1 MLLGST
7 LEVEAGGGGGAAD
20 TGQGGGNGGTPNGTA
35 GAGFGEF
42 GGYAYGGAGGTQSAG
57 GAGGSYTLPS
67 PSTGWS
73 GANGGN
79 GSLGGPVASTSQPN
93 GGQGLAVSD
102 YGLGGN
108 TVATGAGGGGYA
120 GGGGGAL
127 VLANGSTDPFGWGGG
142 GGGSSYVASSAT
154 HVSYSNQLTA
164 ANGAVTITYTPPVL
178 GDIFTVAGSAS
189 GASGYTGDGGPA
201 TSALLSGPS
210 DVAVDNAGDVY
221 IADSANNRVQEV
233 AGSAG
238 MQWGQWMNIADI
250 YTVAGSSTGAPG
262 SSGDTGAAASG
273 LLTSPGGLALDAS
286 DDIYIADTGN
296 NRVQEV
302 ASTTGTQWGQSMSQG
317 DIYTVSGSA
326 LGAPGYSGDGGPG
339 TSALMYQPAG
349 VAVDS
354 LGDLYFADSYDHV
367 VREVLGYANILVPGG
382 PTQPKESVGGTNPS
396 EPTDPQPS
404 FTSGDVRGTGL
415 SVNAATGELDV
426 NVEDFSVPGRGVP
439 LDLTRTYSSTQA
451 MAAGSPGPFGYG
463 WTDSYAMKA
472 VPDPTYG
479 SSVMDIVQDNGS
491 VVRFLQTATG
501 TWAAAQRVQAT
512 LSLQNGN
519 WVFDRGGTEI
529 FTFNPSGQLVSESD
543 LNGYTTTL
551 TYSGGQLTTVTDPA
565 VRALHFYYSGG
576 LVSSVTDPAGRTTS
590 YYYDGYGNLSKV
602 VDAGGGT
609 TIYGYNNPASHLLTS
624 VLDPDA
630 YANGWAATAEQYN
643 SAGQVTLQTD
653 PLGRTTQWSEALD
666 PSGSGTVTI
675 TDARA
680 NVTQEILA
688 DGEPTA
694 ITAGYGSSSTTTTTY
709 SYFPNTD
716 PSETVTTASGTP
728 YAETTTYTY
737 NSEDDLISK
746 SAPAPVATGTWTWAY
761 NRLNEVTYAQT
772 PLEAAASAAS
782 GTNVATTHLYDASG
796 NILSSSVPLPVPGTD
811 TPSSTDATTVY
822 GYGTGCSTS
831 GANGCYTGDVQSV
844 TDPDGNVTAY
854 TYDVYGDE
862 TQVTTAYGTSS
873 AATSYYNYADAIGE
887 VTSSQT
893 PREHA
898 AGVSATYTY
907 DNYGDLVSERCP
919 SRAGGLPPPR
929 RATTTWAKWPA
940 RSSPTRSPPACPAR
954 RRGAPG

>member
-1 MLLGST
+1 M
-7 LEVEAGGGGGAAD
+7 
-20 TGQGGGNGGTPNGTA
+20 
-35 GAGFGEF
+35 
-42 GGYAYGGAGGTQSAG
+42 
-57 GAGGSYTLPS
+57 
-67 PSTGWS
+67 
-73 GANGGN
+73 
-79 GSLGGPVASTSQPN
+79 
-93 GGQGLAVSD
+93 
-102 YGLGGN
+102 
-108 TVATGAGGGGYA
+108 
-120 GGGGGAL
+120 
-127 VLANGSTDPFGWGGG
+127 
-142 GGGSSYVASSAT
+142 
-154 HVSYSNQLTA
+154 
-164 ANGAVTITYTPPVL
+164 
-178 GDIFTVAGSAS
+178 
-189 GASGYTGDGGPA
+189 
-201 TSALLSGPS
+201 
-210 DVAVDNAGDVY
+210 AVDNAGDVY

-501 TWAAAQRVQAT
+501 TSGSHAARPGDALPPERQLGLRP
-512 LSLQNGN
+512 
-519 WVFDRGGTEI
+519 WWDRI

-565 VRALHFYYSGG
+565 VPRLALLLLRRPG
-576 LVSSVTDPAGRTTS
+576 LVRHRPGRAH
-590 YYYDGYGNLSKV
+590 NF
-602 VDAGGGT
+602 
-609 TIYGYNNPASHLLTS
+609 LL
-624 VLDPDA
+624 L
-630 YANGWAATAEQYN
+630 
-643 SAGQVTLQTD
+643 
-653 PLGRTTQWSEALD
+653 R
-666 PSGSGTVTI
+666 
-675 TDARA
+675 
-680 NVTQEILA
+680 
-688 DGEPTA
+688 
-694 ITAGYGSSSTTTTTY
+694 
-709 SYFPNTD
+709 
-716 PSETVTTASGTP
+716 
-728 YAETTTYTY
+728 
-737 NSEDDLISK
+737 
-746 SAPAPVATGTWTWAY
+746 
-761 NRLNEVTYAQT
+761 RLRQ
-772 PLEAAASAAS
+772 PLEGRGRWGRNDHLRLQQPS
-782 GTNVATTHLYDASG
+782 VAPIDL
-796 NILSSSVPLPVPGTD
+796 
-811 TPSSTDATTVY
+811 
-822 GYGTGCSTS
+822 
-831 GANGCYTGDVQSV
+831 GAR
-844 TDPDGNVTAY
+844 P
-854 TYDVYGDE
+854 
-862 TQVTTAYGTSS
+862 
-873 AATSYYNYADAIGE
+873 
-887 VTSSQT
+887 
-893 PREHA
+893 
-898 AGVSATYTY
+898 
-907 DNYGDLVSERCP
+907 
-919 SRAGGLPPPR
+919 
-929 RATTTWAKWPA
+929 
-940 RSSPTRSPPACPAR
+940 
-954 RRGAPG
+954 